1 MTEFEE
7 SNPVFPLLECR
18 LIAFDVLRQTFLQEP
33 TIEFL
38 SRFQKEELTN
48 IFPLNSENEY
58 ILKGIDFLDSFI
70 SNNDLLSE
78 IIHNDL
84 HWDYTRMFIGPYELP
99 APPWESVYLN
109 EERLLFQEG
118 TLNVRRAYLK
128 YFFLP
133 KDFGHE
139 ADDHLGLELDFMFQL
154 TKLAINEIKIGNDAE
169 YRKILEDQKA
179 FLEEH
184 LLKWAPAF
192 SEKVV
197 ESAHTDFY
205 RGMAL
210 ILKGFLL
217 LDLKAL
223 HELLDIQS

>member
-7 SNPVFPLLECR
+7 SNPVYPLLECR
-18 LIAFDVLRQTFLQEP
+18 LITFDVLKQTFLVEP
-33 TIEFL
+33 TLEFL
-38 SRFQKEELTN
+38 SRFQKEDLAD
-48 IFPLNSENEY
+48 IFPFASESEY
-58 ILKGIDFLDSFI
+58 ISKGVNCLENFI
-70 SNNDLLSE
+70 SSNDLSSKTV
-78 IIHNDL
+78 HNDL

-154 TKLAINEIKIGNDAE
+154 TKLAIDELKIGNFVE
-169 YRKILEDQKA
+169 YHKILEDQKA

-184 LLKWAPAF
+184 LLKWVPAF

-223 HELLDIQS
+223 YELLDILP